1 MIYYR
6 DSVTEASWRLLK
18 ELKRQFNFCLIG
30 GWAVWLY
37 THQLKSKDIDIV
49 IKPDELSRIR
59 KKYELFKNDR
69 LKKYEFRK
77 GEVQIDVYPAYY
89 ADLGIKAE
97 EILSNS
103 RIVEGFLVPVPE
115 VLFIL
120 KLSAWLERKHSA
132 KGRKDL
138 VDLISLLQIIDGKE
152 VKLNHPGIKNL
163 TQELQ
168 AIAAVPELNLNRHQ
182 WSRAKKR
189 LLLFLNARKF
199 GFWGFAGAAR
209 GKNEGFFCWP
219 RR

>member
-1 MIYYR
+1 MVYYR
-6 DSVTEASWRLLK
+6 DSVTESSWQLLK
-18 ELKRQFNFCLIG
+18 NLKRQFNFCLIG

-49 IKPDELSRIR
+49 VKPDELSRIR

-103 RIVEGFLVPVPE
+103 RTVEGFLVPAPE

-120 KLSAWLERKHSA
+120 KLVAWLDRKSSA

-152 VKLNHPGIKNL
+152 GLNHPGIKNL

-168 AIAAVPELNLNRHQ
+168 AIVAVPELNLNRHQ
-182 WSRAKKR
+182 WSRTKKR
-189 LLLFLNARKF
+189 LLLFRDAQ
-199 GFWGFAGAAR
+199 
-209 GKNEGFFCWP
+209 
-219 RR
+219 